1 MRFAHPL
8 CLALLAFATATA
20 GARAAD
26 PLPLATG
33 AQIRQ
38 AVSGNT
44 VEGSMDATGRYTE
57 FYAADGSVR
66 AKGYRAR
73 WSIEGDSMC
82 WVYEGQPKDC
92 WQVSI
97 KGSQIRWIKGGKVM
111 GSGTRVSGNPNRL

>member
-1 MRFAHPL
+1 MRLPN
-8 CLALLAFATATA
+8 LLFLLLVATITATA
-20 GARAAD
+20 SADAAD

-38 AVSGNT
+38 AVSGHT
-44 VEGSMDATGRYTE
+44 VEGSMHGTGRYTE

-73 WSIEGDSMC
+73 WSVEGDTMC

-92 WQVSI
+92 WQVSLKGDQI
-97 KGSQIRWIKGGKVM
+97 KWIKGGKVL
-111 GSGTRVSGNPNRL
+111 GSGTRVRGNPDHF

>member
-1 MRFAHPL
+1 MRLPN
-8 CLALLAFATATA
+8 LLFLLLVVNITATA
-20 GARAAD
+20 SADAAD

-38 AVSGNT
+38 AVSGHT
-44 VEGSMDATGRYTE
+44 VEGSMHGTGRYTE

-73 WSIEGDSMC
+73 WSVEGDTMC

-92 WQVSI
+92 WQVSLKGDQI
-97 KGSQIRWIKGGKVM
+97 KWIKGGKVL
-111 GSGTRVSGNPNRL
+111 GSGTRVRGNPDHF